1 MTVGAPPTCSPAP
14 GLGPWGA
21 QTRTSRGAAE
31 TGDSAGPSDSDLILD
46 LEGPSESLGHIHP
59 GSALPGNYGHLCWV
73 AAITFA
79 KKLVSQTA
87 LDLLNWAGLE
97 APVPLL
103 TALFSHLYD
112 AYDAASEPYT
122 HLLPL
127 PISSGLDLGPLRP
140 LEMTWPKLFP
150 VRITKPDP
158 NPGSRHSAGAPGNFP
173 FSSQW

>member
-1 MTVGAPPTCSPAP
+1 MTIGAPPTGSPAP

-31 TGDSAGPSDSDLILD
+31 TGDFAGPSDSDLILD

-59 GSALPGNYGHLCWV
+59 GSALHGNYGHLCSV

-103 TALFSHLYD
+103 TALCFHICMMLMMLPQSPTHTSSPSPSLL
-112 AYDAASEPYT
+112 ALTSET
-122 HLLPL
+122 L
-127 PISSGLDLGPLRP
+127 
-140 LEMTWPKLFP
+140 
-150 VRITKPDP
+150 
-158 NPGSRHSAGAPGNFP
+158 
-173 FSSQW
+173 